1 MAKPTTYRIPE
12 RDIAAA
18 YTAIAKFKDAL
29 LTCMTSPVVKIDD
42 PVVVFTADEIVAG
55 PRAELA
61 KFFAK
66 NPHTYME
73 IDPDDGLDKHDLLD
87 IFFGEPFAEEMQK
100 SMGLTIVVLREAKAA
115 LPYSEL
121 AAFKLVQ
128 EAERKFLSPMLLKAM
143 AYAANR

>member
-1 MAKPTTYRIPE
+1 
-12 RDIAAA
+12 
-18 YTAIAKFKDAL
+18 
-29 LTCMTSPVVKIDD
+29 
-42 PVVVFTADEIVAG
+42 
-55 PRAELA
+55 
-61 KFFAK
+61 
-66 NPHTYME
+66 ME

>member
-55 PRAELA
+55 PRVELA

-73 IDPDDGLDKHDLLD
+73 IDPDDGLDTHDLLE
-87 IFFGEPFAEEMQK
+87 IFGEPFAEEMQK
-100 SMGLTIVVLREAKAA
+100 SMGLTVVVLREAQAM
-115 LPYSEL
+115 LPDSEL

-128 EAERKFLSPMLLKAM
+128 EAERKFLFPMSLKAM
-143 AYAANR
+143 AYTANR